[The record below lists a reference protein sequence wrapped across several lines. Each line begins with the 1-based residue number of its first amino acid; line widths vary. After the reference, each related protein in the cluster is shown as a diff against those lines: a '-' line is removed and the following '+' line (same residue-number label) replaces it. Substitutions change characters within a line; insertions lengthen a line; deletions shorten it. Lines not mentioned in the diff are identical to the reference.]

1 MCGARGVV
9 SALCSPRV
17 RRIWAFAA
25 QGAITLLRRCE
36 AEMLVRIGRIAV
48 GGLVVVRIGSRPD
61 LGAALVSAHADRRGV
76 PKLYTA
82 PALNRFKDFW
92 RE

>member
-1 MCGARGVV
+1 
-9 SALCSPRV
+9 
-17 RRIWAFAA
+17 
-25 QGAITLLRRCE
+25 
-36 AEMLVRIGRIAV
+36 MLVRIGRIAV